1 MHCCCAPA
9 ALADAGYVNLRWLR
23 AGVELGIATPR
34 RWGAIGRTAHRFFDT
49 GGCGCEGGRS
59 IQGPLWTCLDRIQG
73 PRLPRSR
80 ADGCRLRGFPPVHS
94 LLLTMG
100 LLEENFLRAV
110 LLGDEDRFFRFG
122 KRDRSCRLISEH
134 GDAVNRRNE
143 LQRRCLHGFET
154 LLVIRRR
161 GSQVRDFFLSGGYC
175 VEGESTV
182 GSGQPFDVLEVPN
195 NADLVEEGLAM
206 LDVQPQESVC
216 LFCHD
221 ADPAYVIE
229 SKRS

>member
-1 MHCCCAPA
+1 MK
-9 ALADAGYVNLRWLR
+9 AGDPSRDLSGLVSTEFRLLDFLEAERM
-23 AGVELGIATPR
+23 GVACV
-34 RWGAIGRTAHRFFDT
+34 D
-49 GGCGCEGGRS
+49 
-59 IQGPLWTCLDRIQG
+59 
-73 PRLPRSR
+73 
-80 ADGCRLRGFPPVHS
+80 S
-94 LLLTMG
+94 LQFIPSFLTMG
-100 LLEENFLRAV
+100 LLDENFLRAV

-134 GDAVNRRNE
+134 GDAVDRRNE

-161 GSQVRDFFLSGGYC
+161 GSQARDFFLSGGCC

-182 GSGQPFDVLEVPN
+182 GSGQPFDVLEVPD

-229 SKRS
+229 SKRF

>member
-1 MHCCCAPA
+1 MK
-9 ALADAGYVNLRWLR
+9 AGDPSRDLSGLVSTEFRLLDFLEAERM
-23 AGVELGIATPR
+23 GVACV
-34 RWGAIGRTAHRFFDT
+34 D
-49 GGCGCEGGRS
+49 
-59 IQGPLWTCLDRIQG
+59 
-73 PRLPRSR
+73 
-80 ADGCRLRGFPPVHS
+80 S
-94 LLLTMG
+94 LQFIPSFLTMG
-100 LLEENFLRAV
+100 LLDENFL
-110 LLGDEDRFFRFG
+110 RFG

-134 GDAVNRRNE
+134 GDAVDRRNE

-161 GSQVRDFFLSGGYC
+161 GSQARDFFLSGGYC

-182 GSGQPFDVLEVPN
+182 GSGQPFDVLEVPD

-229 SKRS
+229 S